1 MAPHDLRESLEASHG
16 SPHRGGGEIGC
27 SADWDNEGVR
37 LVDSVVEGG
46 SEIGNEDGQSLQ
58 GRASDV
64 DVLGGNEGTMVLRQ
78 YQAAVTCDGRGEV
91 LVVRGSDA
99 KIGGQKACL
108 GAWPREGSG
117 FGPHIDLGLG
127 LESRR

>member
-16 SPHRGGGEIGC
+16 SLHRGGGEIGC

-58 GRASDV
+58 GTASDV
-64 DVLGGNEGTMVLRQ
+64 DVLGGNEGTMVLR
-78 YQAAVTCDGRGEV
+78 
-91 LVVRGSDA
+91 
-99 KIGGQKACL
+99 
-108 GAWPREGSG
+108 
-117 FGPHIDLGLG
+117 
-127 LESRR
+127 